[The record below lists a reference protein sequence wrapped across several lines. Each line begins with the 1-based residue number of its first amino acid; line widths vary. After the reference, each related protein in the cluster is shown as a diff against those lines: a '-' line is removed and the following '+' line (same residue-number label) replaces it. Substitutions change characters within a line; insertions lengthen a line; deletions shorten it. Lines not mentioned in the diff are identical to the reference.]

1 MNIMAFKLSLV
12 FAALMLAIPPMV
24 AAGERVT
31 TMGAFDA
38 WQAVEQGEALLVDIR
53 QPEEWAQTGMARN
66 AIGISM
72 LHPEGQQG
80 FLRDLVTATG
90 GRLDA
95 PVVLICRTGN
105 RPSQVR
111 QALESM
117 GFTNVSHIPEGMIG
131 SRAGPGW
138 IASDLPVDPCRT
150 C

>member
-1 MNIMAFKLSLV
+1 MNITAPKHHIV
-12 FAALMLAIPPMV
+12 FAALILAISPMV

-31 TMGAFDA
+31 TMAAVDA
-38 WQAVEQGEALLVDIR
+38 WHIVERGEVVLVDIR

-72 LHPEGQQG
+72 VHPDGQQG
-80 FLRDLVTATG
+80 FLRDLVTASG

-95 PVVLICRTGN
+95 PIVLICRTGN
-105 RPSQVR
+105 RTSQVR
-111 QALESM
+111 QALESI

-138 IASDLPVDPCRT
+138 IASDLPVDACRN

>member
-105 RPSQVR
+105 RTSQVR

>member
-1 MNIMAFKLSLV
+1 MNISPAKLSRILAAFILV
-12 FAALMLAIPPMV
+12 ISPM
-24 AAGERVT
+24 ASAGEKAT
-31 TMGAFDA
+31 TMRAADA

-53 QPEEWAQTGMARN
+53 QPEEWADTGMARH

-72 LHPEGQQG
+72 VHPEGQQG

-95 PVVLICRTGN
+95 PIVLICRTGN
-105 RPSQVR
+105 RTSQVR
-111 QALESM
+111 QALASM

-138 IASDLPVDPCRT
+138 IASDLPVEACRS